1 MIATKVSRLI
11 KVFGLIF
18 GLSFVMCFSLALYF
32 STRIQLPKILEVP
45 QGSIKGIIAH
55 LNQITPKQF
64 SRIDEFFL
72 RAFGNPQSG
81 FIELQCSDLG
91 GFFDV
96 SFGCDAQSQ
105 EEFITLNRLDFLL
118 KLSSAKAAQRQI
130 TLIPG
135 ETLYFFIQNA
145 SQKFNFDSTKLQSA
159 YNKYFHLPDGII
171 VPETYSLPLLQSE
184 DEFMQLLSEISYK
197 WHKARA
203 IELLGEYD
211 EDKWFYFVSMAA
223 IVQKEAANIDEM
235 PIVAGVVHNRLNKD
249 MPLQMDG
256 ALNYG
261 EFSHTKITPK
271 RIKEDTNPCN
281 TYKYKGIPPYPCA
294 SASLD
299 SIKASFNPAN
309 VEYLYFVRNKN
320 GTHTFSK
327 TYEEH
332 RSNF

>member
-1 MIATKVSRLI
+1 M
-11 KVFGLIF
+11 
-18 GLSFVMCFSLALYF
+18 YF
-32 STRIQLPKILEVP
+32 SMSIEFPKIIEVP
-45 QGSIKGIIAH
+45 RGSIKGIIAH
-55 LNQITPKQF
+55 LNQTTHKQF
-64 SRIDEFFL
+64 GKIDEFFL

-81 FIELQCSDLG
+81 FIELQCANSQ
-91 GFFDV
+91 GFLNISSPCIED
-96 SFGCDAQSQ
+96 S

-118 KLSSAKAAQRQI
+118 QLSSAKAAQRQI

-145 SQKFNFDSTKLQSA
+145 SQKFNFDTTKLQSA

-184 DEFMQLLSEISYK
+184 DEFMKLLSEISYK
-197 WHKARA
+197 WHKTKA
-203 IELLGEYD
+203 IEFLGEYD

-223 IVQKEAANIDEM
+223 IVQKEAANVDEM
-235 PIVAGVVHNRLNKD
+235 PIIAGVVHNRLHKD

-261 EFSHTKITPK
+261 KFSHTKITPK

-281 TYKYKGIPPYPCA
+281 TYKFKGIPPYPCA

-299 SIKASFNPAN
+299 SIKASINPAD

-320 GTHTFSK
+320 GTHTFTK

-332 RSNF
+332 ISNF